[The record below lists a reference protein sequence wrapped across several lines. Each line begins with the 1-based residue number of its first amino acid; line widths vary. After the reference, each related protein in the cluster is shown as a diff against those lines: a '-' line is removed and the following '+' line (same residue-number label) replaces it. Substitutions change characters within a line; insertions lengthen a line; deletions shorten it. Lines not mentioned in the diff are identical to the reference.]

1 MTTRDLLVE
10 IGTEE
15 LPPKALKKLSDAFT
29 QGMVDGLSKAGL
41 QHAAVQSYASPRRLA
56 VLVSGLT
63 VTQADKEVLRRGPA
77 LAAAFKEDGC
87 ASPAAMG
94 FAKSNGVKVEDLEKL
109 ETPEGAW
116 LVFRKL
122 EKGQATAA
130 LIPGIVQAA
139 LDVLPI
145 PKRMRWG
152 NLSAQFVRPV
162 HWVVLLFGDAVID
175 AEILGVRAGRET
187 RGHRFLHPAK
197 LYIGEPAAYA
207 PLLETEGRVLADFA
221 VRRGVI
227 RGQVLK
233 AAAQL
238 NGTAVIDDALL
249 DEVTGMVEWPSA
261 VTGNFDE
268 RFLSVPSE
276 ALISTMKAN
285 QKYFHVIDAH
295 GKLLPHFIT
304 IANIESRDVNAVRAG
319 NERVVRPRLTDAA
332 FFWDQDRKKKLA
344 DQLDGLKTVVFQ
356 NKLGTLHDKV
366 ERVAKLA
373 GHIGAAL
380 GANVV
385 QCERAALLSKCDLLT
400 YMVGEFPEL
409 QGIMGR
415 YYAQHD
421 GEAADVAQALDEQY
435 MPRFAGDALPVSKV
449 GQAVAIADKLD
460 TLVGI
465 FGIGQAPTGDKD
477 PFALRRA
484 ALGALRI
491 IIEQRLDLDL
501 VNLLES
507 AQHACGDKLSVKNVA
522 APVYDFMMERLRA
535 YYSDAGVDT
544 DAFEAVLALRPS
556 QPYDFDR
563 RVRAV
568 TVFRKL
574 PEAASL
580 SAANKR
586 ISNIL
591 KQAGSDI
598 FGDVNQ
604 ALLKD
609 DAERALADTLVALSK
624 AVTPLFNVRDYEGA
638 LQKLAAL
645 RTSVDIFF
653 DKVMVMADDPALR
666 TNRLALLSQLRALFL
681 RVADISRLQT

>member
-15 LPPKALKKLSDAFT
+15 LPPKALKKLSAAFT
-29 QGMVDGLSKAGL
+29 QGIVDGLSKAGL
-41 QHAAVQSYASPRRLA
+41 QHAAVQGYASPRRLA
-56 VLVSGLT
+56 VLVSSLI
-63 VTQADKEVLRRGPA
+63 VAQADKEVVRRGPA
-77 LAAAFKEDGC
+77 LAAAFKDDGC
-87 ASPAAMG
+87 ASPAALG

-116 LVFRKL
+116 LVFRKQ

-130 LIPGIVQAA
+130 LIPGIVHAA
-139 LDVLPI
+139 LDALPI

-207 PLLETEGRVLADFA
+207 PLLETEGHVVADFA
-221 VRRGVI
+221 KRREAV
-227 RGQVLK
+227 RGQVLE

-238 NGTAVIDDALL
+238 KGTAVIDDALL

-261 VTGNFDE
+261 VTGNFE
-268 RFLSVPSE
+268 ARFLSVPSE

-285 QKYFHVIDAH
+285 QKYFHVVDAH
-295 GKLLPHFIT
+295 ETLLPHFIT

-344 DQLDGLKTVVFQ
+344 DHLDGLKTVVFQ
-356 NKLGTLHDKV
+356 NKLGSVYDKV

-373 GHIGAAL
+373 GQIGTVL
-380 GANVV
+380 GANAV
-385 QCERAALLSKCDLLT
+385 QCARAALLSKCDLLT
-400 YMVGEFPEL
+400 HMVGEFPEL

-435 MPRFAGDALPVSKV
+435 LPRHAGDALPVSKV

-507 AQHACGDKLSVKNVA
+507 AQLHCGDKLSVKNVA
-522 APVYDFMMERLRA
+522 TPVYDFMMERLRA
-535 YYSDAGVDT
+535 YYADAGVHADE
-544 DAFEAVLALRPS
+544 FEAVLAQRPA

-563 RVRAV
+563 RLRAV
-568 TVFRKL
+568 TAFRKL

-591 KQAGSDI
+591 KQAGGDI
-598 FGDVNQ
+598 SGDVSR

-609 DAERALADTLVALSK
+609 NAERALADTLAVLSK
-624 AVTPLFNVRDYEGA
+624 EVTPLFNARDYESA

-645 RTSVDIFF
+645 RATVDTFF
-653 DKVMVMADDPALR
+653 DTVMVMADDPALR
-666 TNRLALLSQLRALFL
+666 ANRLALLGQLRALFL
-681 RVADISRLQT
+681 RVADISRLQM

>member
-15 LPPKALKKLSDAFT
+15 LPPKALKKLSAAFT
-29 QGMVDGLSKAGL
+29 QGVVDGLNKAGL
-41 QHAAVQSYASPRRLA
+41 QHTATQSYASPRRLA
-56 VLVSGLT
+56 VLVSSLT
-63 VTQADKEVLRRGPA
+63 VAQADKEVVRRGPA
-77 LAAAFKEDGC
+77 LAAAFKDDGC

-94 FAKSNGVKVEDLEKL
+94 FAKSNGVTVEDLEKL
-109 ETPEGAW
+109 ETAEGAW

-130 LIPGIVQAA
+130 LIPGIVHAA
-139 LDVLPI
+139 LDALPI

-207 PLLETEGRVLADFA
+207 PLLETEGHVVADFA
-221 VRRGVI
+221 KRREAV
-227 RGQVLK
+227 RGQVLE

-261 VTGNFDE
+261 VTGNFE
-268 RFLSVPSE
+268 ARFLSVPSE

-285 QKYFHVIDAH
+285 QKYFHVVDAH

-344 DQLDGLKTVVFQ
+344 DHLAGLKAVVFQ
-356 NKLGTLHDKV
+356 NKLGTLYDKV

-373 GHIGAAL
+373 GQIGAAL

-400 YMVGEFPEL
+400 HMVGEFPEL

-435 MPRFAGDALPVSKV
+435 LPRHAGDALPVSAV

-501 VNLLES
+501 VSLLES
-507 AQHACGDKLSVKNVA
+507 AQQHCGDKLSVKNVA
-522 APVYDFMMERLRA
+522 TLVYDFMMERLRA
-535 YYSDAGVDT
+535 YYADAGVHPDE
-544 DAFEAVLALRPS
+544 FEAVLAQRPA

-563 RVRAV
+563 RLRAV
-568 TVFRKL
+568 TAFRKL

-591 KQAGSDI
+591 KQAGGDI
-598 FGDVNQ
+598 SGDVDR

-609 DAERALADTLVALSK
+609 DAERALADTLAVLSK
-624 AVTPLFNVRDYEGA
+624 EVTPLFNARDYAGA

-645 RTSVDIFF
+645 RATVDTFF

-666 TNRLALLSQLRALFL
+666 ANRLALLGQLRALFL
-681 RVADISRLQT
+681 RVADISRLQM

>member
-1 MTTRDLLVE
+1 MSTRDLLVE

-15 LPPKALKKLSDAFT
+15 LPPKALKKLSAAFT
-29 QGMVDGLSKAGL
+29 QGIVDGLNKAGL

-56 VLVSGLT
+56 ALVTSLT

-77 LAAAFKEDGC
+77 LTAAFKEDGT

-122 EKGQATAA
+122 EKGQATAT
-130 LIPGIVQAA
+130 LLPGIVQAA
-139 LDVLPI
+139 LDALPI

-152 NLSAQFVRPV
+152 NSSAQFVRPV

-175 AEILGVRAGRET
+175 AEILGVRTGRET

-197 LYIGEPAAYA
+197 LYLGESAAYA
-207 PLLETEGRVLADFA
+207 PLLETEGHVLADFA
-221 VRRGVI
+221 VRREAI

-238 NGTAVIDDALL
+238 KGMAVIDDDLL
-249 DEVTGMVEWPSA
+249 DEVTGMVEWPAA
-261 VTGNFDE
+261 VTGNFE
-268 RFLSVPSE
+268 ARFLSVPSE

-285 QKYFHVIDAH
+285 QKYFHVVDAH

-319 NERVVRPRLTDAA
+319 NERVIRPRLTDAA

-344 DQLDGLKTVVFQ
+344 DHLDGLKAVVFQ
-356 NKLGTLHDKV
+356 NKLGTLHDKAQ
-366 ERVAKLA
+366 RVAKLA
-373 GHIGAAL
+373 GQIGAML
-380 GANVV
+380 GASVV

-400 YMVGEFPEL
+400 HMVGEFPEL
-409 QGIMGR
+409 QGIMGS

-421 GEAADVAQALDEQY
+421 GEAPDVAQALDEQY
-435 MPRFAGDALPVSKV
+435 MPRFAGDALPVSKI

-484 ALGALRI
+484 ALGTLRI

-501 VNLLES
+501 VDLLES
-507 AQHACGDKLSVKNVA
+507 AQHACGDKLSVKNA
-522 APVYDFMMERLRA
+522 ATLVYDFMMERLRA
-535 YYSDAGVDT
+535 YYADAGVDA
-544 DAFEAVLALRPS
+544 DAFEAVLALRPP

-568 TVFRKL
+568 TAFRKL

-586 ISNIL
+586 IGNIL

-598 FGDVNQ
+598 SGDINS

-609 DAERALADTLVALSK
+609 AAERALADTLAALSK
-624 AVTPLFNVRDYEGA
+624 EVTPLFKARDYTGA

-645 RTSVDIFF
+645 RARVDTFF
-653 DKVMVMADDPALR
+653 DQVMVMADDPALR
-666 TNRLALLSQLRALFL
+666 ANRLALLSQLRALFL
-681 RVADISRLQT
+681 RVADISRLQ

>member
-1 MTTRDLLVE
+1 MTTRDLLME

-15 LPPKALKKLSDAFT
+15 LPPKALKKLSAAFT
-29 QGMVDGLSKAGL
+29 QEIVDGLSKSGL

-56 VLVSGLT
+56 VLVPDLI
-63 VTQADKEVLRRGPA
+63 VAQADKEAVRRGPA

-87 ASPAAMG
+87 ATPAAMG

-116 LVFRKL
+116 LIFRKL
-122 EKGQATAA
+122 EKGQATAT
-130 LIPGIVQAA
+130 LLPGIVQAA
-139 LDVLPI
+139 LDALPI

-152 NLSAQFVRPV
+152 NSSAQFVRPV

-207 PLLETEGRVLADFA
+207 PLLETEGHVLADFA
-221 VRRGVI
+221 MRREAI

-238 NGTAVIDDALL
+238 EGTAVIDNALL

-261 VTGNFDE
+261 VTGNFE
-268 RFLSVPSE
+268 AHFLSVPSE

-285 QKYFHVIDAH
+285 QKYFHVVDAQ

-319 NERVVRPRLTDAA
+319 NERVVRPRFTDAA

-344 DQLDGLKTVVFQ
+344 DYLDGLKTVVFQ
-356 NKLGTLHDKV
+356 NKLGTLYEKA

-380 GANVV
+380 GASVV

-400 YMVGEFPEL
+400 HMVGEFPEL

-421 GEAADVAQALDEQY
+421 GEAAEVAQALDEQY
-435 MPRFAGDALPVSKV
+435 MPRYAGDVLPVSKT

-460 TLVGI
+460 TLTGI
-465 FGIGQAPTGDKD
+465 FGIGQLPTGDKD

-484 ALGALRI
+484 ALGTLRI
-491 IIEQRLDLDL
+491 IIEQRLELDL
-501 VNLLES
+501 MNLLEI
-507 AQHACGDKLSVKNVA
+507 AQQHCGDKLDIKNVA

-535 YYSDAGVDT
+535 YYADAGMDI
-544 DAFEAVLALRPS
+544 DAFEAVLVLRPP

-568 TVFRKL
+568 TAFRKL

-586 ISNIL
+586 IGNIL
-591 KQAGSDI
+591 KQADSGI
-598 FGDVNQ
+598 PENVNSS
-604 ALLKD
+604 LLKD
-609 DAERALADTLVALSK
+609 EAERTLAGTLVVLDKEVA
-624 AVTPLFNVRDYEGA
+624 PLFNARDYTGA

-645 RTSVDIFF
+645 RTKVDTFF
-653 DKVMVMADDPALR
+653 EQVMVMADDPALR
-666 TNRLALLSQLRALFL
+666 ANRLALLSQLRALFL
-681 RVADISRLQT
+681 RVADISRLQM